1 MGWKLAQF
9 IETYPSCLGPGKK
22 KRWRDEFQGRMIIV
36 RRAKSTELAPD
47 TLRAQNFSGCR
58 HKLYMVKEVP
68 DGWKSLVVCEA
79 MFILME

>member
-1 MGWKLAQF
+1 
-9 IETYPSCLGPGKK
+9 
-22 KRWRDEFQGRMIIV
+22 MIIV